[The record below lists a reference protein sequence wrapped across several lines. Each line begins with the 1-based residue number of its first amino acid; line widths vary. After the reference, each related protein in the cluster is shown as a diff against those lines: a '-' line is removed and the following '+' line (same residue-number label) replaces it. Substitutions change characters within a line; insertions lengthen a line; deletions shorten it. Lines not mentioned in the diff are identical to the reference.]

1 MNKVRKRLVSA
12 SILLFSTVL
21 LVGGAFGISSAL
33 AYTAAAEEGK
43 IISDNTVI
51 LASGIGKVANNVI
64 SGTPRYTI
72 VDSDKAG
79 AMYQPSAKDISKE
92 KAVSYAADK
101 ITQMFDDKLDGSR
114 AIVNFSKSYS
124 KVILKDVWVVNFQTA
139 DQNKMYWS
147 SIDSV
152 TGEVYDITLFDK
164 SKDPLNI
171 GVEPE
176 NMTPEQKQ
184 ALQEASDKQIAQ
196 SDAILRDNNRFIE
209 AASDIVNA
217 NLLNGR
223 TVVSSKFNSLGS
235 VNGRLVLDVAV
246 SMSDGSGYLIQLDG
260 FTRELVGYS
269 TRPDGVKEAR

>member
-12 SILLFSTVL
+12 SVLLFSTVL

-51 LASGIGKVANNVI
+51 LASGIGKEANADI
-64 SGTPRYTI
+64 PETPRYTI

-79 AMYQPSAKDISKE
+79 AMYQPTAKDISKE

-101 ITQMFDDKLDGSR
+101 IKQMFGDKLDGNH
-114 AIVNFSKSYS
+114 ANVMFSKSYS
-124 KVILKDVWVVNFQTA
+124 KFILKDVWVVNFQTA
-139 DQNKMYWS
+139 DESKMYWS

-196 SDAILRDNNRFIE
+196 QDAIRNDNRFIE

-223 TVVSSKFNSLGS
+223 TVVSAKFNSLGG
-235 VNGRLVLDVAV
+235 VNSRLVLDVAV
-246 SMSDGSGYLIQLDG
+246 SMSDGSGYLMKLDG

>member
-12 SILLFSTVL
+12 SVLLFSTVL

-51 LASGIGKVANNVI
+51 LASGIGKVANNDI
-64 SGTPRYTI
+64 SGTPSYTI

-79 AMYQPSAKDISKE
+79 AMYQPTAKDISKE
-92 KAVSYAADK
+92 KAVSYVADK
-101 ITQMFDDKLDGSR
+101 ITKMFGDKLDGSR
-114 AIVNFSKSYS
+114 ANVNFSKSYS

-152 TGEVYDITLFDK
+152 TGEVYDISLFDK
-164 SKDPLNI
+164 SKDPHNI

-184 ALQEASDKQIAQ
+184 SLHEASDKQIAQ
-196 SDAILRDNNRFIE
+196 RDAILRDNNRFIE

-235 VNGRLVLDVAV
+235 VNSRLVLDVAV